1 MDELLALLPQELNE
15 EAFRLC
21 SQLLYEAGVEP
32 LPLLIHPKLEVRI
45 QAVYLAGKSADK
57 RLLRKHKTNKDHIRS
72 NIKVRLEEFAF
83 ASLEEIEREIP
94 ADWTH
99 VRGLLKKIAG
109 L

>member
-32 LPLLIHPKLEVRI
+32 LPLLIPFFRHPNLEVRI

-57 RLLRKHKTNKDHIRS
+57 RLLRKHKTNRITSAPISRCGWKNSPLPH
-72 NIKVRLEEFAF
+72 
-83 ASLEEIEREIP
+83 
-94 ADWTH
+94 
-99 VRGLLKKIAG
+99 
-109 L
+109 